1 MEPDRP
7 NFTNLHPIF
16 LQKAHVHLVP
26 GKVSFFGPHIYFFGR
41 QNWSFLTGLAKCQN
55 WGANV
60 RNEEQRGNW
69 LLYMYAMI
77 NDHQNSNDA
86 QYTSILTFAPRLLHL
101 LLNFNIGWSII
112 IAYMISLQYPQ
123 SALLSAPQFWH
134 LLLNSDIRPPSEKIA
149 AFEVVKPPQKQ
160 PKKNYGFLILIK
172 NTFCKT
178 YGQKRSIQPSAVA
191 NIIYI
196 RLYGVATTN

>member
-1 MEPDRP
+1 MEPHRP
-7 NFTNLHPIF
+7 NLTNLNPFFCKKHMSISSRRKS
-16 LQKAHVHLVP
+16 L
-26 GKVSFFGPHIYFFGR
+26 FFGPHIYFFGR
-41 QNWSFLTGLAKCQN
+41 QNWSFLMGLAKCQN

-86 QYTSILTFAPRLLHL
+86 QYTSILTFAPRFLHL

-134 LLLNSDIRPPSEKIA
+134 LLLNSDIGPPSEKNCRFWGGKNHQKQQKKIA
-149 AFEVVKPPQKQ
+149 A
-160 PKKNYGFLILIK
+160 
-172 NTFCKT
+172 
-178 YGQKRSIQPSAVA
+178 SW
-191 NIIYI
+191 YI
-196 RLYGVATTN
+196 

>member
-1 MEPDRP
+1 MEPHRP
-7 NFTNLHPIF
+7 NLTNLNPVFCKKHMSISSRRKS
-16 LQKAHVHLVP
+16 L
-26 GKVSFFGPHIYFFGR
+26 FFGPHIFFFGR
-41 QNWSFLTGLAKCQN
+41 QNWLFLMGLAKCQN

-112 IAYMISLQYPQ
+112 IACMISLQYPH
-123 SALLSAPQFWH
+123 SS
-134 LLLNSDIRPPSEKIA
+134 LLLNSDICSSILTLDSHLEKIV
-149 AFEVVKPPQKQ
+149 AFEVVKPPKKQ
-160 PKKNYGFLILIK
+160 PKKIYGFLIHIK
-172 NTFCKT
+172 NTFCKKI
-178 YGQKRSIQPSAVA
+178 GQKRSIQPSAVA

>member
-1 MEPDRP
+1 MSILSRRKS
-7 NFTNLHPIF
+7 L
-16 LQKAHVHLVP
+16 
-26 GKVSFFGPHIYFFGR
+26 FFGPHIYFFGR

-77 NDHQNSNDA
+77 NDHQNINDA

-101 LLNFNIGWSII
+101 LLNFKIGWSII
-112 IAYMISLQYPQ
+112 IAYMISLQYPH
-123 SALLSAPQFWH
+123 SS
-134 LLLNSDIRPPSEKIA
+134 LLLNSDICSSILTLDPQLKKNV

-160 PKKNYGFLILIK
+160 PKFFCDFLIHIK
-172 NTFCKT
+172 NTFCKKN
-178 YGQKRSIQPSAVA
+178 GPERPFQLSAVA
-191 NIIYI
+191 NIIC
-196 RLYGVATTN
+196 RRS

>member
-1 MEPDRP
+1 MEPHRP
-7 NFTNLHPIF
+7 NLTNLN
-16 LQKAHVHLVP
+16 LVFC
-26 GKVSFFGPHIYFFGR
+26 KKHMSISSRSKSLFFSPHIYFFVR
-41 QNWSFLTGLAKCQN
+41 QNWSFLMGLAKCQN

-112 IAYMISLQYPQ
+112 IACMISLQYPH
-123 SALLSAPQFWH
+123 SS
-134 LLLNSDIRPPSEKIA
+134 LLLNSDICSSILTLDSHLKKKIV
-149 AFEVVKPPQKQ
+149 AFKVVKPPQKTA
-160 PKKNYGFLILIK
+160 KKIYGFL
-172 NTFCKT
+172 
-178 YGQKRSIQPSAVA
+178 
-191 NIIYI
+191 
-196 RLYGVATTN
+196 RLDT